1 MLVFVI
7 EREEKTASSLSSILE
22 EAGFK
27 VCLFREWESILQAS
41 LDREPALII
50 LDEADS
56 LRKLS
61 TLGSL
66 NSTRKIILSERT
78 AEGEKVQALE
88 SGADDYITKPF
99 SAREL
104 VARSRAVLRTTQAT
118 PPANNVLDSGSLSV
132 DLDART
138 AWLSGQELFL
148 TATEFNLLAQFVR
161 HPGRLLSRKELGAE
175 LWPGEKEGRRIIDVY
190 IRRLRQ
196 KIEFDPSH
204 PLKLITC
211 RGDGYMLLGSNRH
224 EGNISSTNSHEAS

>member
-7 EREEKTASSLSSILE
+7 EREEKTASFLSVILE
-22 EAGFK
+22 EAGFM
-27 VCLFREWESILQAS
+27 VHLFREKEAILQAA
-41 LDREPALII
+41 LNQEPALII

-56 LRKLS
+56 LRGLD

-66 NSTRKIILSERT
+66 NSTRKIVLSART
-78 AEGEKVQALE
+78 AESEKVQALE
-88 SGADDYITKPF
+88 LGADDYITKPF

-104 VARSRAVLRTTQAT
+104 VARVRAVLRTRQTQL
-118 PPANNVLDSGSLSV
+118 PANKVLGIGSLSV
-132 DLDART
+132 DLDARR
-138 AWLSGQELFL
+138 AWVSGQELFL
-148 TATEFNLLAQFVR
+148 TATEFSLLLQFLR
-161 HPGRLLSRKELGAE
+161 HPDRVLSRTELGVK
-175 LWPGEKEGRRIIDVY
+175 LWPGEKEGRRIVDVY

-224 EGNISSTNSHEAS
+224 EQGISATKPHEAS

>member
-7 EREEKTASSLSSILE
+7 EREENTASFLSAILE

-27 VCLFREWESILQAS
+27 VCLFREWERILRAS

-50 LDEADS
+50 LDEADH
-56 LRKLS
+56 LRRLS
-61 TLGSL
+61 ILGSL
-66 NSTRKIILSERT
+66 KSTRKIVLSARAT
-78 AEGEKVQALE
+78 EGEKVQALE

-104 VARSRAVLRTTQAT
+104 VARLRAVLRTAQAQL
-118 PPANNVLDSGSLSV
+118 PANNVLGCGTLSL
-132 DLDART
+132 DLDARR
-138 AWLSGQELFL
+138 AWVSGRELFL
-148 TATEFNLLAQFVR
+148 TATEFNLLLEFVR
-161 HPGRLLSRKELGAE
+161 HPDRVLSRTELGAE

-196 KIEFDPSH
+196 KIEFDPSN

-211 RGDGYMLLGSNRH
+211 RGDGYMLLGANRH
-224 EGNISSTNSHEAS
+224 EESISSTHCREAS